1 MKEYNPNEYYE
12 IGERLIIKGVTVEL
26 VKDDEFNGVCE
37 SCFINELSNR
47 DIKCSSLC
55 SGIER
60 KDDTSVH
67 FQLVDLAKKNTPE
80 YEPYDPNK
88 EYAIYER
95 FQHNGV
101 VAECRKCSSP
111 LLCRDCVLYPCNGAS
126 IKACKCMVAS
136 REDKTSVYYKVLTD
150 VRP

>member
-1 MKEYNPNEYYE
+1 MKEYDCGEYYE
-12 IGERLIIKGVTVEL
+12 QGERLIIKGVTVEV

-37 SCFINELSNR
+37 NCFINELSNR

-80 YEPYDPNK
+80 YEPFNPDK
-88 EYAIYER
+88 EYEIYER

-101 VAECRKCSSP
+101 VAECRECSSS
-111 LLCRDCVLYPCNGAS
+111 LLCNYCVLYPCNS
-126 IKACKCMVAS
+126 PSTMNCMAF
-136 REDKTSVYYKVLTD
+136 RRKDNTSVYYKILED

>member
-1 MKEYNPNEYYE
+1 MKEYDCEDYYE
-12 IGERLIIKGVTVEL
+12 LGERLTVKGAIVEV
-26 VKDDEFNGVCE
+26 VKDVCACNDCYLRDLMGV
-37 SCFINELSNR
+37 F
-47 DIKCSSLC
+47 CSSHC
-55 SGIER
+55 SVGER
-60 KDDTSVH
+60 IDSESVC
-67 FQLVDLAKKNTPE
+67 FRLVDMAKKNTPE
-80 YEPYDPNK
+80 YEPFNPDK
-88 EYAIYER
+88 EYQLYER

-126 IKACKCMVAS
+126 IKACKCMASS